1 MKTITMQ
8 IEGMM
13 CGHCEN
19 RVHNA
24 VMALDGVESCEAS
37 AKDNQAVIRFDESKL
52 KESNIKETIEEI
64 GYEVK

>member
-1 MKTITMQ
+1 
-8 IEGMM
+8 
-13 CGHCEN
+13 
-19 RVHNA
+19 
-24 VMALDGVESCEAS
+24 MALDGVESCEAS